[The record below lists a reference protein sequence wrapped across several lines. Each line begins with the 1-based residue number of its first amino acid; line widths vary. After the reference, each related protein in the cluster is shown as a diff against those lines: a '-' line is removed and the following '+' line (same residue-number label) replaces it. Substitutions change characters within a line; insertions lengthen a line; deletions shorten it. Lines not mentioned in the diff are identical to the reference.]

1 MKLANR
7 LARIAA
13 IVALMGAVVGCSL
26 PVKEVTVIEKQY
38 IPVVLS
44 DEHFAVP
51 ITPAPPSRSET
62 KNMTP
67 REYIVAQD
75 DYNGQ
80 LHEHIGVLEKT
91 IEGIK
96 TAMKDMAAKL
106 KKDPKQ

>member
-1 MKLANR
+1 MKFMNR

-13 IVALMGAVVGCSL
+13 VIALAGAVIGCSL
-26 PVKEVTVIEKQY
+26 PVKEVIVIEKQY
-38 IPVVLS
+38 IPVVLG

-51 ITPAPPSRSET
+51 VVPAPPSRSET

-67 REYIVAQD
+67 RQYIVAQD

-96 TAMKDMAAKL
+96 SAMNDMAAKL
-106 KKDPKQ
+106 KKDTKQ